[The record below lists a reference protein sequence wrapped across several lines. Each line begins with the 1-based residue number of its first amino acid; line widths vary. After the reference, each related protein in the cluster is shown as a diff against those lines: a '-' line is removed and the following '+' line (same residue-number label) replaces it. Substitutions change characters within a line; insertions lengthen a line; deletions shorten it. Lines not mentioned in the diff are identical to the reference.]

1 MGFNIP
7 MAAYSID
14 LRKRIVDAVER
25 GDKSKREIAKLFGVN
40 ESFVYKLLRQK
51 QQRGDIAPLPHGGGA
66 IAKLNDDQLKI
77 LSDLVAESPD
87 LILEKLREQLK
98 KKARVEVSIPTVW
111 RALDALGISRKKR
124 LSGPP
129 KQTKLKGP
137 SSNKSKKG

>member
-1 MGFNIP
+1 

-14 LRKRIVDAVER
+14 LRKRIVDAVEQ

-66 IAKLNDDQLKI
+66 VAKLNDDQLKI

-87 LILEKLREQLK
+87 LILEKLRERLK
-98 KKARVEVSIPTVW
+98 KKARVEVSIPTIW

-129 KQTKLKGP
+129 KRAKLKGP
-137 SSNKSKKG
+137 GSNEGKKGSP